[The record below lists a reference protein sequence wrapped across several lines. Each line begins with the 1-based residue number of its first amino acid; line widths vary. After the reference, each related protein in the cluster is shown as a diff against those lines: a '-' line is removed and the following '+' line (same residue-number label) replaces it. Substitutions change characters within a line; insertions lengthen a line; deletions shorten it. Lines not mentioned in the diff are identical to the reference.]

1 MEDCLFYDTMTA
13 ESGKWE
19 KKNNPTVTID
29 SEGTTITTS
38 TSGEKSYRMKNISFS
53 LPYTVEF
60 DWVSGGGSQKYGLQ
74 IWNDSV
80 TTCMWYAGHW
90 DDVNID
96 KYVLFTF
103 PSSSSSNKT
112 ETNIPRS
119 INSGDHI
126 MYKVIEG
133 NITLFVNGEQVLTKT
148 QGKDTNPTC
157 VMEFYTNKDRLQK
170 IKNVK
175 VKHILNKV

>member
-1 MEDCLFYDTMTA
+1 MTA

-53 LPYTVEF
+53 LPYTIEF

-74 IWNDSV
+74 IWDDSV

-112 ETNIPRS
+112 EAKITRS

-126 MYKVIEG
+126 MHKVIEG

-148 QGKDTNPTC
+148 QGKDTNPTR

-175 VKHILNKV
+175 VKNYSE

>member
-1 MEDCLFYDTMTA
+1 
-13 ESGKWE
+13 
-19 KKNNPTVTID
+19 
-29 SEGTTITTS
+29 
-38 TSGEKSYRMKNISFS
+38 MKNISFS

-74 IWNDSV
+74 VWNDSV

-90 DDVNID
+90 DDVNSD

-112 ETNIPRS
+112 EANILRS

-148 QGKDTNPTC
+148 QGKDTNPTR
-157 VMEFYTNKDRLQK
+157 VMEFYTNKNRLQK

-175 VKHILNKV
+175 VKHYSE